1 MVLFHVIHYISNRGL
16 ISIEI
21 LKIIEELCNEKIH
34 KLFDVICGVS
44 TGAILAMLI
53 GIQRLPLEECEQIY
67 KRLSVEIFERNSLL
81 GTGKLFWNHAF
92 YDTAKLED
100 ILKLVFFT
108 IVYSHFVDVSTISQ
122 DFHLHVSLGKGM
134 FIMVLACCNKLDK
147 KLKSNALLE
156 SPRLGF

>member
-100 ILKLVFFT
+100 ILKLVFF
-108 IVYSHFVDVSTISQ
+108 
-122 DFHLHVSLGKGM
+122 FHSILP
-134 FIMVLACCNKLDK
+134 I
-147 KLKSNALLE
+147 
-156 SPRLGF
+156 